1 MREPRL
7 TRAQEEVAEC
17 MAQGWQYARI
27 AEWLGISEST
37 VRVHVLNIA
46 LRLPDDDILPYQRV
60 FLWAAHR
67 KWLRMQR
74 PPRDSAA

>member
-1 MREPRL
+1 MSDPVL
-7 TRAQEEVAEC
+7 TRAQLEVADC

-27 AEWLGISEST
+27 SEWLGITEAT

-46 LRLPDDDILPYQRV
+46 LKLPDDDIPPYQRV

-67 KWLRMQR
+67 RWLKMH
-74 PPRDSAA
+74 PPTSNSAA